1 MPRRGRSSLS
11 KSTCSRIEK
20 GREAYGWQIRREGCE
35 ERHMSK
41 GRTGRKGGEKGTEI
55 HGKREGRPE
64 REGHGRREGRPE
76 REGQGGM
83 EEREANR

>member
-1 MPRRGRSSLS
+1 
-11 KSTCSRIEK
+11 
-20 GREAYGWQIRREGCE
+20 
-35 ERHMSK
+35 MSK

-64 REGHGRREGRPE
+64 REG
-76 REGQGGM
+76 QGGM